1 METPTAPTPPAEM
14 NVFSRIVN
22 VFLSPSETFNY
33 LMTKPDWI
41 TPVIVMIILFLGS
54 GILLKDIIQAEQI
67 KAMRVQI
74 MKSDRVPDNQKEQVI
89 EQQTQMMKSF
99 WAVGYVIGLVA
110 ILIMYFIGAVFL
122 MVGGNN
128 VLGGKATYI
137 QVLSIFGYSLMI
149 DILATLVKVPIMFVN
164 STMRVDTGLGL
175 FAAADQTRSALY
187 AFLSKFDL
195 FTFWQ
200 LAVLVIGIS
209 MLFKFS
215 KGKSAGLVFGLWLV
229 WVLLGTGLTALGLNF
244 G

>member
-1 METPTAPTPPAEM
+1 MENQVTPTPVAEM
-14 NVFSRIVN
+14 NVFSRILN
-22 VFLSPSETFNY
+22 VFLSPSETFNC
-33 LMTKPDWI
+33 LIAKPDWI
-41 TPVIVMIILFLGS
+41 TPVIVTIILFLGS
-54 GILLKDIIQAEQI
+54 GILLKDIIQIEQI
-67 KAMRVQI
+67 KAMRAQI

-89 EQQTQMMKSF
+89 EQQTQMMKGF
-99 WAVGYVIGLVA
+99 WVVGYVIGLVA
-110 ILIMYFIGAVFL
+110 ILSMYFIGAVFL
-122 MVGGNN
+122 MIGGNN
-128 VLGGKATYI
+128 VLGGKATYM
-137 QVLSIFGYSLMI
+137 QVLSVFGYSMMI

-175 FAAADQTRSALY
+175 FVAADQTRSAMY

-215 KGKSAGLVFGLWLV
+215 KGKAAGMVFGLWFI
-229 WVLLGTGLTALGLNF
+229 WVLLGTGLAALGMNF